1 MAKLVARLL
10 VKANSSGSI
19 PDILQISYT
28 DDVSKEMAN
37 INYLCTYDLYGPVR
51 KLFDAGG

>member
-1 MAKLVARLL
+1 VLRFKPYPVGNLL
-10 VKANSSGSI
+10 KPVVTNSLFVI
-19 PDILQISYT
+19 
-28 DDVSKEMAN
+28 